1 MDTLIKFSK
10 IMKLIIFFYFFS
22 FLTLFSIGA
31 ISHEIRPS
39 IADYKIEENI
49 LYFDIR
55 LNAELIPS
63 GIDASNITDTNSSPL
78 SATYDDLRSLT
89 RENLKN
95 ITNRRSWDD
104 IQSKINLNINE
115 VSTKFELVDINI
127 EANRDFEISRDSII
141 YLKYELDE
149 DDEFLT
155 FKWSE
160 KYGPIIIREI
170 NELKK
175 EDDLYTEY
183 LQAGLQTDKIFIKS
197 ENTQSIFK
205 SIINYFILGIQH
217 IIPKGLDHILFIV
230 GLFFFSVTL
239 RPLLIQVTMFTIAHS
254 ITLIFVSV
262 SYINVNPL
270 IVEPII
276 ALSIAYVGI
285 ENIFKQYVKEYLRY
299 IIIFFFGLLHG
310 LGFALVLSDIGYQSS
325 KLILNLISFN
335 LGIEAAQIFIILSLY
350 ILLGI
355 KFSNKKYYRYIF
367 QVPVS
372 LFIALVG
379 IYWFFERINMS
390 IF

>member
-10 IMKLIIFFYFFS
+10 IIKLIIFFYFFS

-55 LNAELIPS
+55 LNAELILS

-89 RENLKN
+89 RENLK
-95 ITNRRSWDD
+95 ILLIESWDD

-335 LGIEAAQIFIILSLY
+335 LGIEAAQIFIILFLY

-379 IYWFFERINMS
+379 IYWFFERINMP

>member
-10 IMKLIIFFYFFS
+10 IIKLIIFFYFFS

-55 LNAELIPS
+55 LNAELILS

-89 RENLKN
+89 RENLK
-95 ITNRRSWDD
+95 ILLIESWDD

-127 EANRDFEISRDSII
+127 EANRDFEISRDSIL
-141 YLKYELDE
+141 YLKYKLDE

-335 LGIEAAQIFIILSLY
+335 LGIEAAQIFIILFLY

-379 IYWFFERINMS
+379 IYWFFERINMP

>member
-10 IMKLIIFFYFFS
+10 IIKLIIFFYFFS
-22 FLTLFSIGA
+22 FLTLFSIGS

-55 LNAELIPS
+55 LNAELILS

-89 RENLKN
+89 RENLK
-95 ITNRRSWDD
+95 ILLIESWDD

-127 EANRDFEISRDSII
+127 EANRDFEISRDSIL
-141 YLKYELDE
+141 YLKYELDD

-205 SIINYFILGIQH
+205 SIINYFFLGIQH

-335 LGIEAAQIFIILSLY
+335 LGIEAAQIFIILFLY

-379 IYWFFERINMS
+379 IYWFFERINMP

>member
-10 IMKLIIFFYFFS
+10 IINLIIFFYFFS
-22 FLTLFSIGA
+22 FLTLFSLGA

-55 LNAELIPS
+55 LNAELILS

-89 RENLKN
+89 RENLK
-95 ITNRRSWDD
+95 ILLIESWDD

-127 EANRDFEISRDSII
+127 EANRDFEISRDSIL
-141 YLKYELDE
+141 YLKYELDD

-335 LGIEAAQIFIILSLY
+335 LGIEAAQIFIILFLY

-379 IYWFFERINMS
+379 IYWFFERINMP

>member
-10 IMKLIIFFYFFS
+10 IIKLIIFFYFFS

-55 LNAELIPS
+55 LNAELILS

-89 RENLKN
+89 RENLK
-95 ITNRRSWDD
+95 ILLIESWDD

-127 EANRDFEISRDSII
+127 EANRDFEISRDSIL
-141 YLKYELDE
+141 YLKYELDD

-350 ILLGI
+350 VLLGI

-379 IYWFFERINMS
+379 IYWFFERINMP

>member
-10 IMKLIIFFYFFS
+10 IIKLIIFFYFFS

-55 LNAELIPS
+55 LNAELILS

-89 RENLKN
+89 RENLK
-95 ITNRRSWDD
+95 ILLIESWDD

-127 EANRDFEISRDSII
+127 EANRDFEISRDSIL

-285 ENIFKQYVKEYLRY
+285 ENIFRKYVKEYLRY

-379 IYWFFERINMS
+379 IYWFFERINMP

>member
-10 IMKLIIFFYFFS
+10 IIKLIIFFYFFS

-55 LNAELIPS
+55 LNAELILS

-89 RENLKN
+89 RENLK
-95 ITNRRSWDD
+95 ILLIESWDD

-127 EANRDFEISRDSII
+127 EANRDFEISRDSIL

-350 ILLGI
+350 VLLGI

-379 IYWFFERINMS
+379 IYWFFERINMP

>member
-10 IMKLIIFFYFFS
+10 IIKLIIFFYFFS

-55 LNAELIPS
+55 LNAELILS

-89 RENLKN
+89 RENLK
-95 ITNRRSWDD
+95 ILLIESWDD

-127 EANRDFEISRDSII
+127 EANRDFEISRDSIL

-197 ENTQSIFK
+197 ENKQSIFK

-335 LGIEAAQIFIILSLY
+335 LGIEAAQIFIILFLY

-379 IYWFFERINMS
+379 IYWFFERINMP

>member
-10 IMKLIIFFYFFS
+10 IMKLIIFFYFLS
-22 FLTLFSIGA
+22 FFTFFSIGA

-39 IADYKIEENI
+39 IADYKIQENI

-55 LNAELIPS
+55 LNAELILS

-89 RENLKN
+89 RENLK
-95 ITNRRSWDD
+95 ILLIESWDD

-127 EANRDFEISRDSII
+127 EANRDFEISRDSIL

-325 KLILNLISFN
+325 KLIVNLISFN

-350 ILLGI
+350 VLLGI

-379 IYWFFERINMS
+379 IYWFFDRINMP

>member
-10 IMKLIIFFYFFS
+10 IIKLIIFFYFFS

-55 LNAELIPS
+55 LNAELILS

-89 RENLKN
+89 RENLK
-95 ITNRRSWDD
+95 ILLIESWDD

-127 EANRDFEISRDSII
+127 EANRDFEISRDSIL

-149 DDEFLT
+149 DDDFLT

-197 ENTQSIFK
+197 ENKQSIFK

-262 SYINVNPL
+262 SYINLNPL

-350 ILLGI
+350 VLLGI

-367 QVPVS
+367 QIPVS

-379 IYWFFERINMS
+379 IYWFFDRIDMP

>member
-10 IMKLIIFFYFFS
+10 IIKLIIFFYFFS

-55 LNAELIPS
+55 LNAELILS

-89 RENLKN
+89 REDLK
-95 ITNRRSWDD
+95 ILLIESWDD
-104 IQSKINLNINE
+104 IQSKINLDVND
-115 VSTKFELVDINI
+115 VSSKFELVKINI
-127 EANRDFEISRDSII
+127 ESNNNFEISRDSII

-335 LGIEAAQIFIILSLY
+335 LGIEAAQIFIILFLY

-379 IYWFFERINMS
+379 IYWFFERINMP

>member
-10 IMKLIIFFYFFS
+10 IIKLIIFFYFFS

-55 LNAELIPS
+55 LNAELILS

-89 RENLKN
+89 RENLK
-95 ITNRRSWDD
+95 ILLIESWDD

-127 EANRDFEISRDSII
+127 EANRDFEISRDSIL
-141 YLKYELDE
+141 YLKYELDD

-350 ILLGI
+350 VLLGI
-355 KFSNKKYYRYIF
+355 KFSDKKYYRYIF
-367 QVPVS
+367 QIPVS

-379 IYWFFERINMS
+379 IYWFFDRINMP

>member
-10 IMKLIIFFYFFS
+10 IIKLIIFFYFFS
-22 FLTLFSIGA
+22 FLTLFSIGS

-55 LNAELIPS
+55 LNAELILS

-89 RENLKN
+89 RENLK
-95 ITNRRSWDD
+95 ILLIESWDD

-127 EANRDFEISRDSII
+127 EANRDFEISRDSIL

-335 LGIEAAQIFIILSLY
+335 LGIEAAQIFIILFLY

-379 IYWFFERINMS
+379 IYWFFERINMP

>member
-10 IMKLIIFFYFFS
+10 IIKLIIFFYFFS

-55 LNAELIPS
+55 LNAELILS

-89 RENLKN
+89 RENLK
-95 ITNRRSWDD
+95 ILLIESWDD

-141 YLKYELDE
+141 SLKHELDE

-335 LGIEAAQIFIILSLY
+335 LGIEAAQIFIILFLY

-379 IYWFFERINMS
+379 IYWFFERINMP

>member
-10 IMKLIIFFYFFS
+10 IIKLIIFFYFFS

-55 LNAELIPS
+55 LNAELILS

-89 RENLKN
+89 RENLK
-95 ITNRRSWDD
+95 ILLIESWDD

-127 EANRDFEISRDSII
+127 EANRDFEISRDSIL

-335 LGIEAAQIFIILSLY
+335 LGIEAAQIFIILFLY

-379 IYWFFERINMS
+379 IYWFFERINMP
-390 IF
+390 IL

>member
-10 IMKLIIFFYFFS
+10 IIKLIIFFYFFS

-55 LNAELIPS
+55 LNAELILS

-89 RENLKN
+89 RENLK
-95 ITNRRSWDD
+95 ILLIESWDD

-350 ILLGI
+350 VLLGI

-379 IYWFFERINMS
+379 IYWFFERINMP

>member
-10 IMKLIIFFYFFS
+10 IIKLIIFFYFFS
-22 FLTLFSIGA
+22 FLTLFSIGS

-55 LNAELIPS
+55 LNAELILS

-89 RENLKN
+89 RENLK
-95 ITNRRSWDD
+95 ILLIESWDD

-141 YLKYELDE
+141 SLKHELDE

-175 EDDLYTEY
+175 EDDLYTKY

-205 SIINYFILGIQH
+205 SIINYFFLGIQH

-335 LGIEAAQIFIILSLY
+335 LGIEAAQIFIILFLY

-379 IYWFFERINMS
+379 IYWFFERINMP

>member
-10 IMKLIIFFYFFS
+10 IIKLIIFFYFFS

-55 LNAELIPS
+55 LNAELILS

-78 SATYDDLRSLT
+78 SATYDDLRSLN
-89 RENLKN
+89 REDLKLLLIEAWN
-95 ITNRRSWDD
+95 D
-104 IQSKINLNINE
+104 IQSKINLNIND

-127 EANRDFEISRDSII
+127 EANRDFEISRDSIL

-335 LGIEAAQIFIILSLY
+335 LGIEAAQIFIILFLY

-379 IYWFFERINMS
+379 IYWFFERINMP

>member
-10 IMKLIIFFYFFS
+10 IIKLIIFFYFFS

-55 LNAELIPS
+55 LNAELILS

-89 RENLKN
+89 RENLK
-95 ITNRRSWDD
+95 ILLIESWDD

-127 EANRDFEISRDSII
+127 EANRDFEISRDSIL

-197 ENTQSIFK
+197 ENTQSIFT

-335 LGIEAAQIFIILSLY
+335 LGIEAAQIFIILFLY

-379 IYWFFERINMS
+379 IYWFFERINMP

>member
-10 IMKLIIFFYFFS
+10 IIKLIIFFYFFS

-55 LNAELIPS
+55 LNAELILS

-89 RENLKN
+89 RENLK
-95 ITNRRSWDD
+95 ILLIESWDD

-127 EANRDFEISRDSII
+127 EANRDFEISRDSIL

-197 ENTQSIFK
+197 ENTQSIIK

-335 LGIEAAQIFIILSLY
+335 LGIEAAQIFIILFLY

-379 IYWFFERINMS
+379 IYWFFERINMP

>member
-1 MDTLIKFSK
+1 MDTLFKFSK
-10 IMKLIIFFYFFS
+10 IIKLIIFFYFFS

-55 LNAELIPS
+55 LNAELILS

-89 RENLKN
+89 RENLK
-95 ITNRRSWDD
+95 ILLIESWDD

-127 EANRDFEISRDSII
+127 EANRDFEISRDSIL

-335 LGIEAAQIFIILSLY
+335 LGIEAAQIFIILFLY
-350 ILLGI
+350 IILGI

-379 IYWFFERINMS
+379 IYWFFERINMP
-390 IF
+390 IL

>member
-10 IMKLIIFFYFFS
+10 IIKLIIFFYFFS

-55 LNAELIPS
+55 LNAELILS

-89 RENLKN
+89 RENLK
-95 ITNRRSWDD
+95 ILLIESWDD

-127 EANRDFEISRDSII
+127 EANRDFEISRDSIL

-335 LGIEAAQIFIILSLY
+335 LGIEAAQIFIILFLY

-355 KFSNKKYYRYIF
+355 KFSNKKYYRYLF

-379 IYWFFERINMS
+379 IYWFFERINMP

>member
-10 IMKLIIFFYFFS
+10 IIKLIIFFYFFS

-55 LNAELIPS
+55 LNAELILS

-89 RENLKN
+89 RENLK
-95 ITNRRSWDD
+95 ILLIESWDD

-127 EANRDFEISRDSII
+127 EANRDFEISRDSIL

-335 LGIEAAQIFIILSLY
+335 LGIEAAQIFIILFLY

-372 LFIALVG
+372 LFIALIG
-379 IYWFFERINMS
+379 IYWFFERINMP

>member
-10 IMKLIIFFYFFS
+10 IIKLIIFFYFFS

-55 LNAELIPS
+55 LNAELILS

-89 RENLKN
+89 RENLK
-95 ITNRRSWDD
+95 ILLIESWDD

-325 KLILNLISFN
+325 QLIVNLISFN

-350 ILLGI
+350 VLLGI

-379 IYWFFERINMS
+379 IYWFFERINMP

>member
-10 IMKLIIFFYFFS
+10 IIKLIIFFYFFS

-55 LNAELIPS
+55 LNAELILS

-89 RENLKN
+89 RENLK
-95 ITNRRSWDD
+95 ILLIESWDD

-127 EANRDFEISRDSII
+127 EANRDFEISRDSIL

-183 LQAGLQTDKIFIKS
+183 LQAGLQTDKIFIRS

-285 ENIFKQYVKEYLRY
+285 ENIFKEYVKEYLRY

-350 ILLGI
+350 VLLGI

-372 LFIALVG
+372 FFIALIG
-379 IYWFFERINMS
+379 IYWFFERINMP

>member
-10 IMKLIIFFYFFS
+10 IIKLIIFFYFFS

-55 LNAELIPS
+55 LNAELILS

-89 RENLKN
+89 RENLK
-95 ITNRRSWDD
+95 ILLIESWDD
-104 IQSKINLNINE
+104 IQSKINLNIND

-127 EANRDFEISRDSII
+127 EANRDFEISRDSIL

-335 LGIEAAQIFIILSLY
+335 LGIEAAQIFIILFLY

-379 IYWFFERINMS
+379 IYWFFERINMP

>member
-55 LNAELIPS
+55 LNAELILS

-89 RENLKN
+89 RENLK
-95 ITNRRSWDD
+95 ILLIESWND
-104 IQSKINLNINE
+104 IQSKINLNINDL
-115 VSTKFELVDINI
+115 SAKFELVDINV

-149 DDEFLT
+149 DDDFLT

-335 LGIEAAQIFIILSLY
+335 LGIEAAQIFIILFLY

-379 IYWFFERINMS
+379 IYWFFERINMP

>member
-10 IMKLIIFFYFFS
+10 IIKLIIFFYFFS

-55 LNAELIPS
+55 LNAELILS

-89 RENLKN
+89 RENLK
-95 ITNRRSWDD
+95 ILLIESWDD
-104 IQSKINLNINE
+104 IQSKINLNIND

-127 EANRDFEISRDSII
+127 EANRDFEISRDSIL

-325 KLILNLISFN
+325 KLIVNLISFN

-350 ILLGI
+350 VLLGI

-367 QVPVS
+367 QIPVS

-379 IYWFFERINMS
+379 IYWFFDRIDMP

>member
-10 IMKLIIFFYFFS
+10 IIKLIIFFYFFS

-55 LNAELIPS
+55 LNAELILS

-89 RENLKN
+89 RENLK
-95 ITNRRSWDD
+95 ILLIESWDD

-127 EANRDFEISRDSII
+127 EANRDFEISRDSIL

-350 ILLGI
+350 VLLGI

-372 LFIALVG
+372 FFIALIG
-379 IYWFFERINMS
+379 IYWFFERINMP

>member
-10 IMKLIIFFYFFS
+10 IIKLIIFFYFFS

-55 LNAELIPS
+55 LNAELILS

-89 RENLKN
+89 RENLK
-95 ITNRRSWDD
+95 ILLIESWDD

-127 EANRDFEISRDSII
+127 EANRDFEISRDSIL
-141 YLKYELDE
+141 YLKYELDD

-285 ENIFKQYVKEYLRY
+285 ENIFKEYVKEYLRY

-335 LGIEAAQIFIILSLY
+335 LGIEAAQIFIILFLY

-379 IYWFFERINMS
+379 IYWFFERINMP

>member
-10 IMKLIIFFYFFS
+10 IIKLIIFFYFFS

-55 LNAELIPS
+55 LNAELILS
-63 GIDASNITDTNSSPL
+63 GINASNITDTNSSPL

-89 RENLKN
+89 RENLK
-95 ITNRRSWDD
+95 ILLIESWDD

-127 EANRDFEISRDSII
+127 EANRDFEISRDSIL

-350 ILLGI
+350 VLLGI

-372 LFIALVG
+372 LCIALIG
-379 IYWFFERINMS
+379 IYWFFDRINMP
-390 IF
+390 IL

>member
-55 LNAELIPS
+55 LNAELILS

-89 RENLKN
+89 RENLK
-95 ITNRRSWDD
+95 ILLIESWDD

-127 EANRDFEISRDSII
+127 EAKRDFEISRDSIL
-141 YLKYELDE
+141 YLKYELDD

-197 ENTQSIFK
+197 ENTQSIFT

-335 LGIEAAQIFIILSLY
+335 LGIEAAQIFIILFLY

-379 IYWFFERINMS
+379 IYWFFERINMP

>member
-10 IMKLIIFFYFFS
+10 IIKLIIFFYFFS

-55 LNAELIPS
+55 LNAELILS

-89 RENLKN
+89 RENLK
-95 ITNRRSWDD
+95 ILLIESWDD
-104 IQSKINLNINE
+104 IQSKINLNIND

-127 EANRDFEISRDSII
+127 EANKDFEISRDSII

-205 SIINYFILGIQH
+205 SIINYFFLGIQH

-335 LGIEAAQIFIILSLY
+335 LGIEAAQIFIILFLY

-379 IYWFFERINMS
+379 IYWFFERINMP

>member
-55 LNAELIPS
+55 LNAELILS

-89 RENLKN
+89 RENLK
-95 ITNRRSWDD
+95 ILLIESWDD
-104 IQSKINLNINE
+104 IQSKINLNINDS
-115 VSTKFELVDINI
+115 STKFELVDINI

-141 YLKYELDE
+141 YLKHELDE

-335 LGIEAAQIFIILSLY
+335 LGIEAAQIFIILFLY

-379 IYWFFERINMS
+379 IYWFFERINMP

>member
-10 IMKLIIFFYFFS
+10 IIKLIIFFYFFS

-55 LNAELIPS
+55 LNAELILS

-89 RENLKN
+89 RENLK
-95 ITNRRSWDD
+95 ILLIESWDD

-127 EANRDFEISRDSII
+127 EANRDFEISRDSIL
-141 YLKYELDE
+141 YLKYELDD

-205 SIINYFILGIQH
+205 SIINYFFLGIQH

-335 LGIEAAQIFIILSLY
+335 LGIEAAQIFIIFSLY

-379 IYWFFERINMS
+379 IYWFFERINMP

>member
-10 IMKLIIFFYFFS
+10 IIKLIIFFYFFS

-55 LNAELIPS
+55 LNAELILS

-89 RENLKN
+89 RENLK
-95 ITNRRSWDD
+95 ILLIESWDD

-127 EANRDFEISRDSII
+127 EANRDFEISRDSIL
-141 YLKYELDE
+141 YLKYELDD

-197 ENTQSIFK
+197 ENKQSIFK

-335 LGIEAAQIFIILSLY
+335 LGIEAAQIFIILFLY

-379 IYWFFERINMS
+379 IYWFFERINMP

>member
-10 IMKLIIFFYFFS
+10 IIKLIIFFYFFS
-22 FLTLFSIGA
+22 FLTLFSLGA

-55 LNAELIPS
+55 LNAELILS

-89 RENLKN
+89 RENLK
-95 ITNRRSWDD
+95 ILLIESWDD
-104 IQSKINLNINE
+104 IQSKIKLNINE

-127 EANRDFEISRDSII
+127 EANRDFEISRDSIL

-335 LGIEAAQIFIILSLY
+335 LGIEAAQIFIILFLY

-379 IYWFFERINMS
+379 IYWFFERINMP